1 MVDNTNNIIEKKSS
15 LSQITEEDYNI
26 IKKILEIIKSDK
38 NSIHFQY
45 PVNTIDNP
53 DYLRVINYKPMD
65 LSEIERKLDKKE
77 YSLVQD
83 IIDDIKLIWY
93 NCRIYNLETSKIC
106 KISNELEQLADKEL
120 EKYYIYYDKINKSV
134 NYKEQY
140 EKNVYKEEAFNDPDY
155 LEKNSSDM
163 PERDKNFYIFLY
175 YKIKL
180 KRLLGKLSNEERKIL
195 FSEIKEKDEKNE
207 LNFLNKY
214 IEENTESKS
223 YFKFHI
229 ENMIKEDILFM
240 INYINNKFN
249 ISLDE
254 KDI

>member
-1 MVDNTNNIIEKKSS
+1 
-15 LSQITEEDYNI
+15 
-26 IKKILEIIKSDK
+26 
-38 NSIHFQY
+38 
-45 PVNTIDNP
+45 
-53 DYLRVINYKPMD
+53 
-65 LSEIERKLDKKE
+65 
-77 YSLVQD
+77 
-83 IIDDIKLIWY
+83 
-93 NCRIYNLETSKIC
+93 
-106 KISNELEQLADKEL
+106 
-120 EKYYIYYDKINKSV
+120 
-134 NYKEQY
+134 
-140 EKNVYKEEAFNDPDY
+140 
-155 LEKNSSDM
+155 M

>member
-1 MVDNTNNIIEKKSS
+1 MDDVHKNNFEKKSS
-15 LSQITEEDYNI
+15 LSQITEEDYKI
-26 IKKILEIIKSDK
+26 IKDIIEFIKKDPR
-38 NSIHFQY
+38 SIHFQN
-45 PVNTIDNP
+45 PVNTEENP
-53 DYLRVINYKPMD
+53 DYLRVINYHPMD
-65 LSEIERKLDKKE
+65 ISTIEKKLNNME

-83 IIDDIKLIWY
+83 VINDIKLIWY
-93 NCRIYNLETSKIC
+93 NCRIYNYESSDIYQFSDYLEKLS
-106 KISNELEQLADKEL
+106 DKEL
-120 EKYYIYYDKINKSV
+120 EKYYIYYDKVNKSV

-229 ENMIKEDILFM
+229 ENMIKEDILFL

-249 ISLDE
+249 ISLEE
-254 KDI
+254 K

>member
-45 PVNTIDNP
+45 PVNTIDHP

-65 LSEIERKLDKKE
+65 LSEIERKLDNKE

-93 NCRIYNLETSKIC
+93 NCRIYNLETSKIY

>member
-1 MVDNTNNIIEKKSS
+1 MDLSKIEKK
-15 LSQITEEDYNI
+15 
-26 IKKILEIIKSDK
+26 LE
-38 NSIHFQY
+38 
-45 PVNTIDNP
+45 
-53 DYLRVINYKPMD
+53 
-65 LSEIERKLDKKE
+65 KKE

-93 NCRIYNLETSKIC
+93 NCRIYNFETSEIY